1 MIQLPIVDT
10 HCDLLSYLASVPAAR
25 ADKTEDIACAI
36 PFLKKGNVK
45 LQILAIFTDVVPG
58 SMDFASKQVTH
69 FQEILKTFSNDLQY
83 ADKDFLAGIAN
94 QQKIGVVTSIESA
107 SGLANETVPI
117 QTAIDNLDKII
128 EKTGRVA
135 YISLTHHKE
144 NRFGGGNYTEG
155 IGLKDDGKRLLDYMA
170 IKNVPVDLSHT
181 SDLLAEG
188 ILKHIDKENLEVPV
202 LASHSN
208 FRSIWNHKRNLTDEF
223 VKEIIHRKG
232 LIGVNFLR
240 AFLDN
245 DNPDRIYDHILYG
258 LEKGAEDQICFGAD
272 YFYTVGFA
280 DIGRE
285 PFYFP
290 NVENAGKYPDVLTTL
305 AGRMSSEQLEK
316 LAFKNAQ
323 NFFSRVWS

>member
-1 MIQLPIVDT
+1 MLQLPIVDT
-10 HCDLLSYLASVPAAR
+10 HCDLLSYLASVPGAR
-25 ADKTEDIACAI
+25 ADKAEDIACAI
-36 PFLKKGNVK
+36 PFLKQGNVK
-45 LQILAIFTDVVPG
+45 MQVLAIFTDVVP
-58 SMDFASKQVTH
+58 SSIDFASKQADQ
-69 FQEILKTFSNDLQY
+69 FQEILNFFSNDLQY
-83 ADKDFLAGIAN
+83 ADNDFLDGIAH
-94 QQKIGVVTSIESA
+94 QEKIGVVASIESA

-117 QTAIDNLDKII
+117 QTALDNLDKII

-170 IKNVPVDLSHT
+170 IKNVPIDLSHT

-188 ILKHIDKENLEVPV
+188 ILKHIDKENLELPI

-272 YFYTVGFA
+272 FFYTVGFP
-280 DIGRE
+280 DIGRF
-285 PFYFP
+285 PFYFS

-305 AGRMSSEQLEK
+305 AGRMRAEQLEK

-323 NFFSRVWS
+323 NFFSRVWR

>member
-1 MIQLPIVDT
+1 MLQLPIVDT
-10 HCDLLSYLASVPAAR
+10 HCDLLSYLASVPGAR
-25 ADKTEDIACAI
+25 ADKAEDIACAI
-36 PFLKKGNVK
+36 PFLKQGNVK
-45 LQILAIFTDVVPG
+45 MQVLAIFTDVVP
-58 SMDFASKQVTH
+58 SSIDFASKQADQ
-69 FQEILKTFSNDLQY
+69 FQEILKFFSNDLQY
-83 ADKDFLAGIAN
+83 ADNDFLDGIAH
-94 QQKIGVVTSIESA
+94 QEKIGVVASIESA

-117 QTAIDNLDKII
+117 QTALDNLDKII

-170 IKNVPVDLSHT
+170 IKNVPIDLSHT

-188 ILKHIDKENLEVPV
+188 ILKHIDKENLELPI

-208 FRSIWNHKRNLTDEF
+208 FRSICNHKRNLTDEF

-272 YFYTVGFA
+272 FFYTVGFP
-280 DIGRE
+280 DIGRF
-285 PFYFP
+285 PFYFS

-305 AGRMSSEQLEK
+305 ARRMSAEQLEK

-323 NFFSRVWS
+323 NFFSRVWR

>member
-1 MIQLPIVDT
+1 MLQLPIVDT
-10 HCDLLSYLASVPAAR
+10 HCDLLSYLASVPGAR
-25 ADKTEDIACAI
+25 ADKAEDIACAI
-36 PFLKKGNVK
+36 PFLKQGNVK
-45 LQILAIFTDVVPG
+45 MQVLAIFTDVVP
-58 SMDFASKQVTH
+58 SSIDFASKQADQ
-69 FQEILKTFSNDLQY
+69 FQEILKFFSNDLQY
-83 ADKDFLAGIAN
+83 ADNDFLDGIAH
-94 QQKIGVVTSIESA
+94 QEKIGVVASIESA

-117 QTAIDNLDKII
+117 QTALDNLDKII

-170 IKNVPVDLSHT
+170 IKNVPIDLSHT

-188 ILKHIDKENLEVPV
+188 ILKHIDKENLELPI

-272 YFYTVGFA
+272 FFYTVGFP
-280 DIGRE
+280 DIGRF
-285 PFYFP
+285 PFYFS

-305 AGRMSSEQLEK
+305 AGRMRAEQLEK
-316 LAFKNAQ
+316 LAFKNTQ
-323 NFFSRVWS
+323 NFFSRVWR

>member
-10 HCDLLSYLASVPAAR
+10 HCDLLSYLASVPGAR
-25 ADKTEDIACAI
+25 ADKVEDIACAV

-58 SMDFASKQVTH
+58 SMDFASKQAAH
-69 FQEILKTFSNDLQY
+69 FQEILATFSSDLQY
-83 ADKDFLAGIAN
+83 ATKDFLADLA
-94 QQKIGVVTSIESA
+94 QQEKIGVVTSIESA
-107 SGLANETVPI
+107 SGLANERVPL
-117 QTAIDNLDKII
+117 QTAFDNLDKII
-128 EKTGRVA
+128 AQTGRVA

-155 IGLKDDGKRLLDYMA
+155 IGLKDDGKRLLDYVA
-170 IKNVPVDLSHT
+170 FKNIPIDLSHT

-188 ILKHIDKENLEVPV
+188 ILNHIDQESLDIPI

-232 LIGVNFLR
+232 VIGVNFLR

-258 LEKGAEDQICFGAD
+258 LEKGAEDHICFGAD

-290 NVENAGKYPDVLTTL
+290 NVENAGKYPDVLGNL
-305 AGRMSSEQLEK
+305 SGRMSTEQLEK

-323 NFFSRVWS
+323 NFFSRVWR

>member
-1 MIQLPIVDT
+1 MLQLPIVDT
-10 HCDLLSYLASVPAAR
+10 HCDLLSYLASVPGAR
-25 ADKTEDIACAI
+25 ADKADDIACAI
-36 PFLKKGNVK
+36 PFLKQGNVK
-45 LQILAIFTDVVPG
+45 MQVLAIFTDVVP
-58 SMDFASKQVTH
+58 SSIDFASKQADQ
-69 FQEILKTFSNDLQY
+69 FQEILKFFSNDLQY
-83 ADKDFLAGIAN
+83 ADNDFLDGIAH
-94 QQKIGVVTSIESA
+94 QEKIGVVASIESA

-117 QTAIDNLDKII
+117 QTALDNLDKII

-170 IKNVPVDLSHT
+170 IKNVPIDLSHT

-188 ILKHIDKENLEVPV
+188 ILKHIDKENLELPI

-272 YFYTVGFA
+272 FFYTVGFP
-280 DIGRE
+280 DIGRF
-285 PFYFP
+285 PFYFS

-305 AGRMSSEQLEK
+305 AGRMRAEQLEK

-323 NFFSRVWS
+323 NFFSRVWR